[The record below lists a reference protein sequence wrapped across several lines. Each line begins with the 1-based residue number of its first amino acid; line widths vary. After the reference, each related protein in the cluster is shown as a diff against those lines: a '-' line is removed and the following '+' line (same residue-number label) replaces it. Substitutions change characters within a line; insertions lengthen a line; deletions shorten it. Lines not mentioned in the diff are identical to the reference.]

1 MALIRVNVDMRPH
14 PMEFTFL
21 SFKRSLCVLLAEVN
35 LADIGL
41 PVVFVSE
48 LFFVNRSERQQ
59 VLYKR
64 PIRVYHN

>member
-1 MALIRVNVDMRPH
+1 MGIIRNGEMHLH
-14 PMEFTFL
+14 PTEDTFP
-21 SFKRSLCVLLAEVN
+21 SLKGSICVVLAELIQTGVV
-35 LADIGL
+35 LS
-41 PVVFVSE
+41 VVFASH